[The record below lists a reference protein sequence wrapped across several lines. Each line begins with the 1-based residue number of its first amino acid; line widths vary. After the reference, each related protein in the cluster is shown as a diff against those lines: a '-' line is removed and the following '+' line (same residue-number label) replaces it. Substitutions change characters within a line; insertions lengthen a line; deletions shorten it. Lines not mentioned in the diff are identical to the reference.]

1 MVAWLCLYSCCA
13 CSSYAVAWVTCH
25 FTLRSCRSR
34 AFAIHYLHLFT
45 TFQPPHLHQSVEFDV
60 PSTAQFSPPQAS
72 LTQAPAANGRQEKK
86 VEICRTGR
94 LRLGT
99 WAMHS
104 MDTDTDTVWY
114 RRSAVGFQ
122 WCPHAGQG
130 EKHSSSPTSIECKCA
145 AVTSADTMKLSSF
158 TPLLSCFVFF
168 VSIYIYVMSCDR
180 DLSKAKK
187 DNPKI
192 RGHDLGFTAL
202 DILVSLCVWI
212 AKMKRLLTHC
222 VTFRG
227 FSSIHWR

>member
-1 MVAWLCLYSCCA
+1 MEGRRKKLRFAGLGDWDLVHEQCIAWILILILY
-13 CSSYAVAWVTCH
+13 
-25 FTLRSCRSR
+25 
-34 AFAIHYLHLFT
+34 
-45 TFQPPHLHQSVEFDV
+45 
-60 PSTAQFSPPQAS
+60 
-72 LTQAPAANGRQEKK
+72 
-86 VEICRTGR
+86 
-94 LRLGT
+94 
-99 WAMHS
+99 
-104 MDTDTDTVWY
+104 DTVG
-114 RRSAVGFQ
+114 SAVGFQ